1 MKKSP
6 RITLTVDLRVEVEII
21 EELGKTMRADILRRS
36 FEEALTLRNIK
47 PGLDVQKVEV
57 IQYSNM

>member
-1 MKKSP
+1 
-6 RITLTVDLRVEVEII
+6 VDLRVEVQII
-21 EELGKTMRADILRRS
+21 EELGKTMRADILRHS

-57 IQYSNM
+57 LQYWNN